1 MRAENILYTPPKCT
15 AWQTEPFSNLHR
27 DSVEALEA
35 LVQGTIFFS
44 KPSVSMEALEKKIKM
59 SEIKLGHLL
68 KH

>member
-1 MRAENILYTPPKCT
+1 MSFTRPPNVLPGKLNL
-15 AWQTEPFSNLHR
+15 FSNLHR

-35 LVQGTIFFS
+35 LVQGTFFFS